1 MLVMIV
7 VAVAV
12 FVIGIATAWFVV
24 GRGSKVGSITKA
36 DFDDAY
42 DELVAKGEL
51 VDRGGDRDAAWRDFE
66 AWQLR
71 NEKER
76 LSWEESSDE

>member
-1 MLVMIV
+1 MLVMIIV
-7 VAVAV
+7 GVAV
-12 FVIGIATAWFVV
+12 FVIGIAAAWFVV
-24 GRGSKVGSITKA
+24 TRGSKVGSITEA
-36 DFDDAY
+36 DFDEAY

-51 VDRGGDRDAAWRDFE
+51 VDRGVDRDAAWRDFQ